1 MKGLRWGCLTSLS
14 ESPGHRAGLFLLGD
28 YSNGFAGL
36 SDHLK
41 EGRSMD
47 DETLTLMLALLN
59 ALGNNAMP
67 REVEVRYLRA
77 KEQVQEYRRQLM
89 INPEQDP
96 RR

>member
-1 MKGLRWGCLTSLS
+1 
-14 ESPGHRAGLFLLGD
+14 
-28 YSNGFAGL
+28 
-36 SDHLK
+36 
-41 EGRSMD
+41 MD